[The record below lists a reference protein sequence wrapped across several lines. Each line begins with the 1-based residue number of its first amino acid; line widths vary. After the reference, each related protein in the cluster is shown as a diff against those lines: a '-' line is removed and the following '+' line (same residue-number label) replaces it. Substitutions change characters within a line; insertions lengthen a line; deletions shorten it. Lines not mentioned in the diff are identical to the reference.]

1 MKKSE
6 DILQDVNRRTGMTVP
21 DGYFDDFTKRMT
33 AQLPVMEWEKEPAPK
48 TLWMKLRPF
57 VYMAAMF
64 AGIWLMLQMFN
75 MMRPVSVDS
84 IENSTVIAQA
94 INDDSFMA
102 DYYLQEFSDY
112 ELMSDMVDDGVAE
125 DFVEEIESG
134 LKPETL

>member
-1 MKKSE
+1 
-6 DILQDVNRRTGMTVP
+6 
-21 DGYFDDFTKRMT
+21 
-33 AQLPVMEWEKEPAPK
+33 
-48 TLWMKLRPF
+48 
-57 VYMAAMF
+57 MF

-75 MMRPVSVDS
+75 MMRPVSVDT

-112 ELMSDMVDDGVAE
+112 ELMSDMVEDGVAE